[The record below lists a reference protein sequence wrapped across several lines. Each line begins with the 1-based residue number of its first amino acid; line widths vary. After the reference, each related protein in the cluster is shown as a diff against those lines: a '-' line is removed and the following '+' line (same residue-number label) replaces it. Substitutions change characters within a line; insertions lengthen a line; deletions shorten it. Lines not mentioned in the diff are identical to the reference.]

1 MTVADMK
8 IPDASSVSM
17 EENGADRA
25 AADMAKASIIEKN
38 SGLYRSVTIGA
49 LELPGNI
56 FLAPAAGYSDKSF
69 RSICVDWGADFTYT
83 EMVSS
88 EAYIRNSVKTEKLI
102 ERGHR
107 EQRYA
112 VQIFGANPEFM
123 AETAVRIIERYRP
136 SCIDINA
143 GCPMPK
149 ITKTGAGSALM
160 RRPQKLYAVVKAMTD
175 AIARTGAAVPVTV
188 KIRSGWSQTE
198 LTWKESAQA
207 AVDAGAAALTIHPRT
222 TAQCYEGKAD
232 WDIIAQLAALM
243 QGRVPVFGSG
253 DLFSSEAARD
263 MLAVTHCAGVMFAR
277 GAMGNPFIFRQTKDL
292 LCTGAYRSIPLAD
305 KIQTAKKELALLCE
319 EVGEQTACREMRK
332 RFVAYIK
339 GVEGGARI
347 REQLVRACSIHDYET
362 ILQAV

>member
-1 MTVADMK
+1 MMVAEMEDAGALMTESVMK
-8 IPDASSVSM
+8 GLKSDTSEFRIM
-17 EENGADRA
+17 
-25 AADMAKASIIEKN
+25 EKN
-38 SGLYRSVTIGA
+38 SGLYRPVTIGN
-49 LELPGNI
+49 LVLSGNI

-102 ERGHR
+102 ERGHS
-107 EQRYA
+107 EQHYA
-112 VQIFGANPEFM
+112 VQIFGANPAYM
-123 AETAVRIIERYRP
+123 AETAVRIIERYQP

-160 RRPQKLYAVVKAMTD
+160 RNPQKLYAVVKAVTE
-175 AIARTGAAVPVTV
+175 AIVRAGAVVPVTV

-198 LTWKESAQA
+198 LTWKDAAQA
-207 AVDAGAAALTIHPRT
+207 AVDGGAAALTMHPRT
-222 TAQCYEGKAD
+222 CAQCYEGRAD
-232 WDIIAQLAALM
+232 WELIAQLAALM
-243 QGRVPVFGSG
+243 KGKVPVFGSG
-253 DLFSSEAARD
+253 DLFSPEAARD
-263 MLAVTHCAGVMFAR
+263 MLTATHCAGIMFAR
-277 GAMGNPFIFRQTKDL
+277 GAMGNPFIFQQTKDL
-292 LCTGAYRSIPLAD
+292 LCTGVYHSIPLAD
-305 KIQTAKKELALLCE
+305 KIRTAKQELALLCE
-319 EVGEQTACREMRK
+319 ETGEQTACREMRK
-332 RFVAYIK
+332 RFAAYIK